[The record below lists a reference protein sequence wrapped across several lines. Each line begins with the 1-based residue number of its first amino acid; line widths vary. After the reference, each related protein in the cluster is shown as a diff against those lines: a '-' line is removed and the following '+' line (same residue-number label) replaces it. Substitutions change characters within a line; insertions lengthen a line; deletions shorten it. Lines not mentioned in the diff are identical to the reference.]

1 MKGREQFMKMT
12 PLTKYLTFQLYNA
25 IQLVSKISKESD
37 VEHLHQF
44 RVSIRR
50 SRSLMRLYTP
60 QQYAPQ
66 EVLRS
71 IVQKTNVLRE
81 LDVFIESVDPY
92 AYPELTLMLHG
103 YRNEQFDAL
112 LTEEFRVNTFK
123 ALHKLHDIVT
133 ELNPSIDNAHLVQ
146 TAESYYNDLLGE
158 YRTVTP
164 KTPDEKL
171 HELRIR
177 FKIAR
182 YALEFLMHSGLH
194 NEKMKI
200 KECKAIQDHLGAVQ
214 DAVNQLDF
222 LKTFCKRHKID
233 ECFILLKERKKALK
247 SLKKLTNSSL

>member
-1 MKGREQFMKMT
+1 MKMT
-12 PLTKYLTFQLYNA
+12 PLTKYLTYQLYHA
-25 IQLVSKISKESD
+25 IQLVPKLSKESD
-37 VEHLHQF
+37 IEHLHQF

-71 IVQKTNVLRE
+71 IVQKTNILRE
-81 LDVFIESVDPY
+81 LDVFIVSVDPY
-92 AYPELTLMLHG
+92 AYPELTLLLHN

-112 LTEEFRVNTFK
+112 LTEEFRTNTFK
-123 ALHKLHDIVT
+123 ALHKLYDIVS
-133 ELNPSIDNAHLVQ
+133 ESNPAIDNSHLVE
-146 TAESYYNDLLGE
+146 TAETYYKELLSE
-158 YRTVTP
+158 YRQV
-164 KTPDEKL
+164 KSNASEELL

-214 DAVNQLDF
+214 DAANQLNF
-222 LKTFCKRHKID
+222 LKAFCKSHKID
-233 ECFILLKERKKALK
+233 ECFVLLKERKKELK
-247 SLKKLTNSSL
+247 SLKKLTNSNQ